1 MLGDGIAS
9 MQTRVLDLASRDLHM
24 GKSMARLLGF
34 LFIGGWLKSGST
46 LSQGLHRPLR
56 SPRQD

>member
-24 GKSMARLLGF
+24 GKSLARLLG
-34 LFIGGWLKSGST
+34 GAG
-46 LSQGLHRPLR
+46 
-56 SPRQD
+56 